1 MIELES
7 LHLEHFMRIT
17 KADLD
22 LQSAITI
29 LEGDNGQ
36 GKSAIMEAIAVCLAE
51 RKRAD
56 SVKEFVQKGFDHA
69 KIVLRMKY
77 NSVPIIF
84 NVTLNVRGGTPLER
98 DVEYE
103 GKHYINSEVTDLIK
117 ELDFTFYSDII
128 LSMQGQD
135 DIATMTPVQR
145 ANLLQ
150 RLFQFDFAEKVKGIN
165 DKIDEANEAIK
176 LDNSKIDYLNKE
188 LVAKKARRDSVVLK
202 EPPFDSSTYYAKQA
216 EQDELFEELTN
227 IKKIMNEVNELQ
239 DKRNTIVEKSN
250 NLGYKIQELRQKKE
264 TAQAAKTELETFDFD
279 GKSSALTSEIENL
292 RKEIDSQNVSLQMFD
307 ESIKANQTKQTEV
320 LQNIATCKYKDTEF
334 AKKLA
339 LIEKGVCPECG
350 QSTCNMDHSVIEYDK
365 DTNLNQIID
374 LEAEEGNIGF
384 AIADDKRKKE
394 EIRQNISSLI
404 SKKATSEANLTSLR
418 STYNVLKSKV
428 MPLEI
433 YEQLESDL
441 TVAESDQ
448 AALQDAYNNVM
459 NELEKRKD
467 ALIKQDEIERK
478 YEAIKADIKMFD
490 NVMMFN
496 DAAQKQIE
504 QYDEDIKNSEMNIE
518 EIKNIVA
525 SLTKDIECYNEVKK
539 VLDKELPNFL
549 IVKTCSRLESEMNI
563 FVQEVFP
570 EFRIRLLQSKRGV
583 EFFYTVDA
591 NNNMEDVKTLINSK
605 MASGYERSVLGI
617 AFKVALCRA
626 YGLTFAA
633 LDEIDSAASDDNS
646 MKTFSS
652 LINSNV
658 FDQMIFIT
666 HKEPTKE
673 MIRSLADDVTCYHV
687 EGGVFT
693 NETIEN

>member
-7 LHLEHFMRIT
+7 LYLEHFMRIT

-22 LQSAITI
+22 LRSAITI

-36 GKSAIMEAIAVCLAE
+36 GKSAVMEAIAVCLAE

-69 KIVLRMKY
+69 KIILKMKY

-84 NVTLNVRGGTPLER
+84 NVALNVRGGTPLER

-150 RLFQFDFAEKVKGIN
+150 RLFQFDFTEKIKGII

-202 EPPFDSSTYYAKQA
+202 EPPFDSSTYYAKQ
-216 EQDELFEELTN
+216 DEEVKLFEELTK
-227 IKKIMNEVNELQ
+227 IKKIMGEVNELQ

-250 NLGYKIQELRQKKE
+250 NLGFKIQELKQRKE
-264 TAQAAKTELETFDFD
+264 TAKAAKNELETFDFD
-279 GKSSALTSEIENL
+279 GKSSTISSEIELL
-292 RKEIDSQNVSLQMFD
+292 RKDIDSQNADLQMFD
-307 ESIKANQTKQTEV
+307 GSIKSNQAKQTEV
-320 LQNIATCKYKDTEF
+320 LQNIATCQYKDTEF
-334 AKKLA
+334 TKKLS
-339 LIEKGVCPECG
+339 LIERGVCPECG
-350 QSTCNMDHSVIEYDK
+350 QSTCTMDHSVIEYDK
-365 DTNLNQIID
+365 DTNSCEIVRLK
-374 LEAEEGNIGF
+374 EEEENINF
-384 AIADDKRKKE
+384 AIADDRRKKE
-394 EIRQNISSLI
+394 EVRKNISSLI
-404 SKKATSEANLTSLR
+404 SKKATAEANLASLE
-418 STYNVLKSKV
+418 STYNVLKSKI
-428 MPLEI
+428 MPLDV

-441 TVAESDQ
+441 KTAEVDQ
-448 AALQDAYNNVM
+448 AALTDAYNNIIS
-459 NELEKRKD
+459 ELESHKD
-467 ALIKQDEIERK
+467 ALSNQDIIERR
-478 YEAIKADIKMFD
+478 YEAVKAEIKSFD
-490 NVMMFN
+490 NVKVFN

-518 EIKNIVA
+518 VIKNTVA

-549 IVKTCSRLESEMNI
+549 IVKTCSKLESEMNI

-687 EGGVFT
+687 DGGVFT

>member
-394 EIRQNISSLI
+394 EIRQKISSLI

>member
-7 LHLEHFMRIT
+7 LYLEHFMRIT

-22 LQSAITI
+22 LRSAITI

-36 GKSAIMEAIAVCLAE
+36 GKSAVMEAIAVCLAE

-69 KIVLRMKY
+69 KIILTMKY

-84 NVTLNVRGGTPLER
+84 NVALNVRGGTPLER

-150 RLFQFDFAEKVKGIN
+150 RLFQFDFAEKVKGII

-202 EPPFDSSTYYAKQA
+202 EPPFDSSTYYAKQ
-216 EQDELFEELTN
+216 DEEVKLFEELTK
-227 IKKIMNEVNELQ
+227 IKKIMGEVNELQ

-250 NLGYKIQELRQKKE
+250 NLGFKIQELRQKKE
-264 TAQAAKTELETFDFD
+264 TAQAAKNELSTFDFD
-279 GKSSALTSEIENL
+279 GKSSIITSEIELL
-292 RKEIDSQNVSLQMFD
+292 RKDIESQNADLQTYD
-307 ESIKANQTKQTEV
+307 ESIKANQAKQTEV
-320 LQNIATCKYKDTEF
+320 LQNIATCKYKDSEF
-334 AKKLA
+334 AKKLD
-339 LIEKGVCPECG
+339 LIERGVCPECG

-365 DTNLNQIID
+365 NTNTNQIID
-374 LEAEEGNIGF
+374 LETEEGYIGF
-384 AIADDKRKKE
+384 AIADDRRKKE
-394 EIRQNISSLI
+394 EVRKNISSLI
-404 SKKATSEANLTSLR
+404 SKKATAEANLASLE
-418 STYNVLKSKV
+418 STYNVLKSKI
-428 MPLEI
+428 MPLDV

-441 TVAESDQ
+441 KTAEVDQ
-448 AALQDAYNNVM
+448 AALTDAYNNIIS
-459 NELEKRKD
+459 ELESHKD
-467 ALIKQDEIERK
+467 ALSNQDIVERR
-478 YEAIKADIKMFD
+478 YEAVKAEIKSFD
-490 NVMMFN
+490 NVKVFN

-518 EIKNIVA
+518 EFKRTVA

-549 IVKTCSRLESEMNI
+549 IVKTCSKLESEMNI

-591 NNNMEDVKTLINSK
+591 NNDMEDVKTLINSK

-693 NETIEN
+693 NEAIEN

>member
-394 EIRQNISSLI
+394 EIRQKISSLI

-504 QYDEDIKNSEMNIE
+504 QYDEDIENSEMNIE

-591 NNNMEDVKTLINSK
+591 NNTMEDVKTLINSK

>member
-7 LHLEHFMRIT
+7 LYLEHFMRIT

-22 LQSAITI
+22 LRSAITI

-36 GKSAIMEAIAVCLAE
+36 GKSAVMEAIAVCLAE

-69 KIVLRMKY
+69 KIILTMKY

-84 NVTLNVRGGTPLER
+84 NVALNVRGGTPLER

-150 RLFQFDFAEKVKGIN
+150 RLFQFDFAEKVKGII

-202 EPPFDSSTYYAKQA
+202 EPPFDSSTYYAKQ
-216 EQDELFEELTN
+216 DEEVKLFEELTK
-227 IKKIMNEVNELQ
+227 IKKIMGEVNELQ
-239 DKRNTIVEKSN
+239 DKRNIIVEKSN
-250 NLGYKIQELRQKKE
+250 NLGFKIQELRQKKE
-264 TAQAAKTELETFDFD
+264 TAQAAKNELSTFDFD
-279 GKSSALTSEIENL
+279 GKSSIITSEIELL
-292 RKEIDSQNVSLQMFD
+292 RKDIESQNADLQTYD
-307 ESIKANQTKQTEV
+307 ESIKANQAKQTEV
-320 LQNIATCKYKDTEF
+320 LQNIATCKYKDSEF
-334 AKKLA
+334 AKKLD
-339 LIEKGVCPECG
+339 LIERGVCPECG

-365 DTNLNQIID
+365 NTNTNQIID
-374 LEAEEGNIGF
+374 LETEEGYIGF
-384 AIADDKRKKE
+384 AIADDRRKKE
-394 EIRQNISSLI
+394 EVRKNISSLI
-404 SKKATSEANLTSLR
+404 SKKATAEANLASLE
-418 STYNVLKSKV
+418 STYNVLKSKI
-428 MPLEI
+428 MPLDV

-441 TVAESDQ
+441 KTAEVDQ
-448 AALQDAYNNVM
+448 AALTDAYNNII
-459 NELEKRKD
+459 NELESHKD
-467 ALIKQDEIERK
+467 ALSNQDIVERR
-478 YEAIKADIKMFD
+478 YEAVKAEIKSFD
-490 NVMMFN
+490 NVKVFN

-518 EIKNIVA
+518 IIKNTVA

-549 IVKTCSRLESEMNI
+549 IVKTCSKLESEMNI

-591 NNNMEDVKTLINSK
+591 NNDMEDVKTLINSK

>member
-1 MIELES
+1 
-7 LHLEHFMRIT
+7 
-17 KADLD
+17 
-22 LQSAITI
+22 
-29 LEGDNGQ
+29 
-36 GKSAIMEAIAVCLAE
+36 
-51 RKRAD
+51 
-56 SVKEFVQKGFDHA
+56 
-69 KIVLRMKY
+69 MKY
-77 NSVPIIF
+77 NSVRIIF
-84 NVTLNVRGGTPLER
+84 NILLNVRGGTPFESV
-98 DVEYE
+98 VEYE

-150 RLFQFDFAEKVKGIN
+150 RLFQFDFTEKVKGIN

-176 LDNSKIDYLNKE
+176 LDNSKIEYLNKE

-216 EQDELFEELTN
+216 EQDKLFEELTHIKN
-227 IKKIMNEVNELQ
+227 IMGEANELH
-239 DKRNTIVEKSN
+239 DKRNDIVEKSN
-250 NLGYKIQELRQKKE
+250 NLGYKIQDLKQRKE

-292 RKEIDSQNVSLQMFD
+292 RKEIDNQNATLQMFD
-307 ESIKANQTKQTEV
+307 ESIKVNQAKQTEV
-320 LQNIATCKYKDTEF
+320 LQNIATCQYKETEF
-334 AKKLA
+334 AKKLS

-350 QSTCNMDHSVIEYDK
+350 QLTCNMDHSVIENDK
-365 DTNLNQIID
+365 SINDDKIIR
-374 LEAEEGNIGF
+374 LKTEEGNIGF
-384 AIADDKRKKE
+384 AIADYIRKKE
-394 EIRQNISSLI
+394 EVRQNISSLI
-404 SKKATSEANLTSLR
+404 SKKATAEANLTSLR

-428 MPLEI
+428 MPLEV
-433 YEQLESDL
+433 YEQLEDNL
-441 TVAESDQ
+441 KVAEADQ
-448 AALQDAYNNVM
+448 VALQDDYNKVIS
-459 NELEKRKD
+459 ELDKRKD
-467 ALIKQDEIERK
+467 AWTKQDEIERK

-490 NVMMFN
+490 NAMVFN
-496 DAAQKQIE
+496 NAAQKQIE

-518 EIKNIVA
+518 EIKNSAA
-525 SLTKDIECYNEVKK
+525 SLAKDIDCYNEVKK

-549 IVKTCSRLESEMNI
+549 IVKTCSKLEAEMNT

-583 EFFYTVDA
+583 EFFYTTDP
-591 NNNMEDVKTLINSK
+591 NNDMEDVKSLINSK

-633 LDEIDSAASDDNS
+633 LDEIDAAASDDNS

-687 EGGVFT
+687 ESGVFT

>member
-7 LHLEHFMRIT
+7 LYLEHFMRIT

-22 LQSAITI
+22 LRSAITI

-36 GKSAIMEAIAVCLAE
+36 GKSAVMEAIAVCLAE

-69 KIVLRMKY
+69 KIILTMKY

-84 NVTLNVRGGTPLER
+84 NVALNVRGGTPLER

-150 RLFQFDFAEKVKGIN
+150 RLFQFDFAEKVKGII

-202 EPPFDSSTYYAKQA
+202 EPPFDSSTYYAKQ
-216 EQDELFEELTN
+216 DEEVKLFEELTK
-227 IKKIMNEVNELQ
+227 IKKIMGEVNELQ

-250 NLGYKIQELRQKKE
+250 NLGFKIQELRRKKE
-264 TAQAAKTELETFDFD
+264 TAQAAKNELSTFDFD
-279 GKSSALTSEIENL
+279 GKSSIITSEIELL
-292 RKEIDSQNVSLQMFD
+292 RKDIESQNADLQTYD
-307 ESIKANQTKQTEV
+307 ESIKANQAKQTEV
-320 LQNIATCKYKDTEF
+320 LQNIATCKYKDSEF
-334 AKKLA
+334 AKKLD
-339 LIEKGVCPECG
+339 LIERGVCPECG

-365 DTNLNQIID
+365 NTNTNQIID
-374 LEAEEGNIGF
+374 LETEEGYIGF
-384 AIADDKRKKE
+384 AIADDRRKKE
-394 EIRQNISSLI
+394 EVRKNISSLI
-404 SKKATSEANLTSLR
+404 SKKATAEANLASLE
-418 STYNVLKSKV
+418 STYNVLKSKI
-428 MPLEI
+428 MPLDV

-441 TVAESDQ
+441 KTAEVDQ
-448 AALQDAYNNVM
+448 AALTDAYNNIIS
-459 NELEKRKD
+459 ELESHKD
-467 ALIKQDEIERK
+467 ALSNQDIVERR
-478 YEAIKADIKMFD
+478 YEAVKAEIKSFD
-490 NVMMFN
+490 NVKVFN

-518 EIKNIVA
+518 VIKNTVA

-549 IVKTCSRLESEMNI
+549 IVKTCSKLESEMNI

-591 NNNMEDVKTLINSK
+591 NNDMEDVKTLINSK

-687 EGGVFT
+687 DGGVFT

>member
-1 MIELES
+1 MIELDN
-7 LHLEHFMRIT
+7 LHLEHFMKIT
-17 KADLD
+17 EADLD
-22 LQSAITI
+22 LSSAITI

-36 GKSAIMEAIAVCLAE
+36 GKSAVMEAIAVCLAE

-56 SVKEFVQKGFDHA
+56 SVKEFVQKGFEHA
-69 KIVLRMKY
+69 KIVLEMKY

-84 NVTLNVRGGTPLER
+84 NVVLNVRGGTPLER

-216 EQDELFEELTN
+216 EQDMLFEELSNT
-227 IKKIMNEVNELQ
+227 KKIMGEVNELH
-239 DKRNTIVEKSN
+239 DKRNDIVEKSN
-250 NLGYKIQELRQKKE
+250 NLGYKIQDLKQKKE
-264 TAQAAKTELETFDFD
+264 TAKAAKTELETFDFD
-279 GKSSALTSEIENL
+279 GKSSILTSEIENL

-365 DTNLNQIID
+365 DTNSNQIID

-394 EIRQNISSLI
+394 EVRQKISSLI

-418 STYNVLKSKV
+418 STYNVLKAKV

-441 TVAESDQ
+441 IVAEADQ
-448 AALQDAYNNVM
+448 VALQDAYNNVM

-467 ALIKQDEIERK
+467 AWIKQDEIERK

-490 NVMMFN
+490 NAMVFN
-496 DAAQKQIE
+496 NAAQKQIE
-504 QYDEDIKNSEMNIE
+504 QYDEDIKNSELNIE
-518 EIKNIVA
+518 EIKNNAA
-525 SLTKDIECYNEVKK
+525 SLAKDIDCYNEVKK

-549 IVKTCSRLESEMNI
+549 IVKTCSKLETEMNT

-583 EFFYTVDA
+583 EFFYTTDP
-591 NNNMEDVKTLINSK
+591 NNDMEDVKSLINSK

-633 LDEIDSAASDDNS
+633 LDEIDAAASDDNS

-687 EGGVFT
+687 ESGEFT

>member
-1 MIELES
+1 MIELDN
-7 LHLEHFMRIT
+7 LHLEHFMKIT
-17 KADLD
+17 EADLD
-22 LQSAITI
+22 LSSAITI

-36 GKSAIMEAIAVCLAE
+36 GKSAVMEAIAVCLAE

-69 KIVLRMKY
+69 KIVLEMKY
-77 NSVPIIF
+77 NSVPIVF
-84 NVTLNVRGGTPLER
+84 NVVLNVRGGTPLER

-216 EQDELFEELTN
+216 EQDRLFEELSNT
-227 IKKIMNEVNELQ
+227 KKIMGEVNELH
-239 DKRNTIVEKSN
+239 DKRNDIVEKSN
-250 NLGYKIQELRQKKE
+250 NLGYKIQDLKQKKE
-264 TAQAAKTELETFDFD
+264 TAQAAKNELETFDFD

-292 RKEIDSQNVSLQMFD
+292 RKEIDSQNASLQMFD

-320 LQNIATCKYKDTEF
+320 LQNIATCQYKDTEF
-334 AKKLA
+334 AKKLS

-365 DTNLNQIID
+365 DTNANKIID
-374 LEAEEGNIGF
+374 LKAEEGNIGF

-394 EIRQNISSLI
+394 TVRQNISSLI
-404 SKKATSEANLTSLR
+404 SKKATAEANLTSLR
-418 STYNVLKSKV
+418 STYNVLKAKV
-428 MPLEI
+428 MPLEV

-441 TVAESDQ
+441 TVAEADQ
-448 AALQDAYNNVM
+448 AALQDAYENVM

-467 ALIKQDEIERK
+467 AWIKQDEIERK

-490 NVMMFN
+490 NAMVFN
-496 DAAQKQIE
+496 NAAQKQIE
-504 QYDEDIKNSEMNIE
+504 QYDEDIKNSELNIE
-518 EIKNIVA
+518 EIKNNAA
-525 SLTKDIECYNEVKK
+525 SLAKDIDCYNEVKK

-549 IVKTCSRLESEMNI
+549 IVKTCSKLETEMNT

-583 EFFYTVDA
+583 EFFYTTDP
-591 NNNMEDVKTLINSK
+591 NNDMEDVKSLINSK

-633 LDEIDSAASDDNS
+633 LDEIDAAASDDNS

-687 EGGVFT
+687 DGGVFT